1 MGASAAGDFGIRYA
15 RSGAGIAR
23 YALTRHDSVAATMPS
38 GESQVQVFGSTAYV
52 TLTWLASDTGA
63 KITAAVD
70 SVVPDSGLSFVP
82 AVLDSAR
89 SARWTGLRRPSG
101 RLTDLTGGPSS
112 LISDQV
118 REQIQLI
125 FPLLPADGARP
136 GASWTDSTSG
146 PVRVSAFEALETV
159 QVDSRAEP
167 SLTSSGALPIVV
179 IRTRTAAGQGSQ
191 FGQPINIRA
200 TGSDTLSY
208 HVAADGRVLS
218 VEGVRMTAMVVDLP
232 SIGQS
237 VPAREYSSLRM
248 SLLR

>member
-1 MGASAAGDFGIRYA
+1 MGASAAGDFAIRYA

-63 KITAAVD
+63 RITAAVD

-89 SARWTGLRRPSG
+89 GARWTGLRRPTG

-125 FPLLPADGARP
+125 FPPASCRWRPTGRQLDRLHIGPRASQRLRSFGDG
-136 GASWTDSTSG
+136 
-146 PVRVSAFEALETV
+146 
-159 QVDSRAEP
+159 
-167 SLTSSGALPIVV
+167 
-179 IRTRTAAGQGSQ
+179 
-191 FGQPINIRA
+191 
-200 TGSDTLSY
+200 TG
-208 HVAADGRVLS
+208 R
-218 VEGVRMTAMVVDLP
+218 LP
-232 SIGQS
+232 SGGKPDQLRRAAHRGDPDPDGGGPR
-237 VPAREYSSLRM
+237 VTVRPANQHPRDR
-248 SLLR
+248 

>member
-1 MGASAAGDFGIRYA
+1 
-15 RSGAGIAR
+15 
-23 YALTRHDSVAATMPS
+23 MPS
-38 GESQVQVFGSTAYV
+38 GDIQVQVFSSTAYV
-52 TLTWLASDTGA
+52 TLTWVASDTGA
-63 KITAAVD
+63 RITAAVD

-82 AVLDSAR
+82 AVFDSAR
-89 SARWTGLRRPSG
+89 GARWTGLRRSTG

-125 FPLLPADGARP
+125 FPLLPPEGIRP
-136 GASWTDSTSG
+136 GATWTDSTTG
-146 PVRVSAFEALETV
+146 PVRVSAFEAIETV
-159 QVDSRAEP
+159 RVDSRAE
-167 SLTSSGALPIVV
+167 TSVAASGALPLIV
-179 IRTRTAAGQGSQ
+179 IRTRTATGQGNQ

-208 HVAADGRVLS
+208 DVAADGRVLS
-218 VEGVRMTAMVVDLP
+218 VDGVRMTALVVDLP

-237 VPAREYSSLRM
+237 VPASESSLLRM